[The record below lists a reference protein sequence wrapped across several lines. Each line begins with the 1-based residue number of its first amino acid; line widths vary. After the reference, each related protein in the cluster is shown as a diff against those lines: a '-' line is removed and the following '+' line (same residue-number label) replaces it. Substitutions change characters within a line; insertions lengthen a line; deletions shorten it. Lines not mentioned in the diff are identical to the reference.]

1 MSFFVLILQWQIS
14 IFLNKLELILCE
26 TIYKIFLFWYLIAW
40 FIFFYQEK
48 IQNMCFV
55 NLEFP
60 LAHKIQFIVVYLLIF
75 HLSLT
80 RTMSLNL
87 PIMLSRILWEGIN
100 GNKINCPEW
109 GKVLRLT
116 RKRAKEAKRKSYCVC
131 WFYLSKY
138 NNNITTEKFVDFN
151 KINPPLLPNVWE
163 LMAEQRKLEKGYIK
177 SNILK
182 NIHPFTNPLQPV

>member
-1 MSFFVLILQWQIS
+1 MPLYWHCFYHVLECHRNVLVCLTISAMISSFSL
-14 IFLNKLELILCE
+14 
-26 TIYKIFLFWYLIAW
+26 FLFWYPITW

-131 WFYLSKY
+131 WFYL
-138 NNNITTEKFVDFN
+138 
-151 KINPPLLPNVWE
+151 
-163 LMAEQRKLEKGYIK
+163 
-177 SNILK
+177 LK
-182 NIHPFTNPLQPV
+182 

>member
-1 MSFFVLILQWQIS
+1 
-14 IFLNKLELILCE
+14 
-26 TIYKIFLFWYLIAW
+26 
-40 FIFFYQEK
+40 
-48 IQNMCFV
+48 MCFV

-116 RKRAKEAKRKSYCVC
+116 TRKRKA
-131 WFYLSKY
+131 
-138 NNNITTEKFVDFN
+138 IFVDFIFKYNHATKIVYFTKQIPYSAFVWIYDPAIKNFEIKCWGN
-151 KINPPLLPNVWE
+151 KNDFSATLSFAKHCNISKAISFCGTFWKVLPYPDMAYVWCFKLNGPGKNV
-163 LMAEQRKLEKGYIK
+163 LE
-177 SNILK
+177 
-182 NIHPFTNPLQPV
+182 VCC

>member
-1 MSFFVLILQWQIS
+1 MIYSFHQNLSVAW
-14 IFLNKLELILCE
+14 ILCE

-40 FIFFYQEK
+40 FIFFYQER

-55 NLEFP
+55 NSEFP

-151 KINPPLLPNVWE
+151 KINPPLLPNVWKR
-163 LMAEQRKLEKGYIK
+163 MAEQLKLEKA
-177 SNILK
+177 
-182 NIHPFTNPLQPV
+182 T

>member
-1 MSFFVLILQWQIS
+1 
-14 IFLNKLELILCE
+14 
-26 TIYKIFLFWYLIAW
+26 
-40 FIFFYQEK
+40 
-48 IQNMCFV
+48 
-55 NLEFP
+55 
-60 LAHKIQFIVVYLLIF
+60 
-75 HLSLT
+75 
-80 RTMSLNL
+80 MSLNL

-138 NNNITTEKFVDFN
+138 NNNITTEKFVGFN

-163 LMAEQRKLEKGYIK
+163 LMAKQLKLEIRLHKILHFEKYTSIYK
-177 SNILK
+177 SVATCLEQLLCITQFKKKPDIFCIRVYQISCFVESVLCADRTGFLCWLHYK
-182 NIHPFTNPLQPV
+182 CCVGTYKL

>member
-1 MSFFVLILQWQIS
+1 MFYNISNDLLIPS
-14 IFLNKLELILCE
+14 KLECCVICE

-40 FIFFYQEK
+40 FIFFYQER

-55 NLEFP
+55 NSEFP

-131 WFYLSKY
+131 WFYLLKY

-151 KINPPLLPNVWE
+151 NINPPLLPNVWE
-163 LMAEQRKLEKGYIK
+163 LMAKQLKLEKGYIK